1 MRKYF
6 FSLNQNSS
14 PRDEDAVLARG
25 SGGVAPG
32 MFWQYWAAL
41 LEPVDKHPIGGETR
55 FFSRFSLRNIFF
67 PCSDS
72 IDGRPWVVE
81 KLVIVPRT
89 CHFDLPPT
97 WRHLTRGDVD
107 PGCDDQ
113 QQQQQ
118 VCEFGIRQ
126 NRVHEHNRTK
136 PIRKDVFRLTRER
149 DGKSYD
155 VVYDFPFILK
165 STLGNVY
172 FQNQLFFYRSCYCS
186 KQDRR
191 RVWARST
198 GGRRWRPF

>member
-1 MRKYF
+1 M
-6 FSLNQNSS
+6 
-14 PRDEDAVLARG
+14 
-25 SGGVAPG
+25 
-32 MFWQYWAAL
+32 
-41 LEPVDKHPIGGETR
+41 
-55 FFSRFSLRNIFF
+55 
-67 PCSDS
+67 
-72 IDGRPWVVE
+72 E

-107 PGCDDQ
+107 PGCDDH

-165 STLGNVY
+165 STLGNALPKATLFLPQLLL
-172 FQNQLFFYRSCYCS
+172 FQTGPTKGVGEEYRRAEVEAFLRLLRERLRKS
-186 KQDRR
+186 
-191 RVWARST
+191 
-198 GGRRWRPF
+198 GRRGRQRVKVFVYEGGQRFNDSLEDMVVDFLEEEERKDLGN